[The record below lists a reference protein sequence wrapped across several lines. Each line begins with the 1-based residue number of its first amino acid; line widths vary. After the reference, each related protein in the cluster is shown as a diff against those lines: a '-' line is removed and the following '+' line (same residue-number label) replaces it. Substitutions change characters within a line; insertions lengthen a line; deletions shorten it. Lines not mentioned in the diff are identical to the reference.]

1 MKILINV
8 GVGGFS
14 FSRKA
19 YELLCAAEI
28 WGTFPDTLATVKVGA
43 PYDNS
48 FTVDFDF
55 NRSDPQ
61 VILIVEKIGLKE
73 SSGRHTKLAIV
84 EIPDGVKKWEV
95 IANEYGIE
103 VVICGDYEYVYGT
116 TQ

>member
-19 YELLCAAEI
+19 YEALCTARV
-28 WGTFPDTLATVKVGA
+28 WGTFPDTLKDTEPGSM
-43 PYDNS
+43 YDNS
-48 FTVDFDF
+48 FVVDVDF

-61 VILIVEKIGLKE
+61 VILIAEKIGLKE

-84 EIPDGVKKWEV
+84 EIPDGVKNWEV
-95 IANEYGIE
+95 IENEYGIE
-103 VVICGDYEYVYGT
+103 VVICGDYQYVYGT